1 MKKALRIIGRVV
13 TILILLFAI
22 CVMVFT
28 IISVNTVDRD
38 AGIFGYK
45 PFIVLSDS
53 MKDTFEVGDIAVS
66 RSVEPDTLQPGD
78 IVTFRSIDPNNFG
91 EVVTH
96 KIREV
101 TTYEGAP
108 AFVTYGTT
116 TNVNDTYPVPFE
128 QVMGQYAFRL
138 PKMGYFFQF
147 LKTPAGYV
155 TLILIPFLLL
165 IAIQAV
171 KFIRLMRQYRS
182 EQQAELDAQH
192 AELQAEREETL
203 KMKEELER
211 LKAELTGSV
220 SSAGAQPGDSGTAS
234 PADLGGSITS
244 EAIPVPDRE
253 GSSNGGSEP
262 VWHDDSTGS
271 TPV

>member
-13 TILILLFAI
+13 TVFILLFAI

-38 AGIFGYK
+38 AGILGYK

-66 RSVEPDTLQPGD
+66 RSVDPETLQPGD
-78 IVTFRSIDPNNFG
+78 IVSFRSIDPNNFG

-96 KIREV
+96 KIREI

-116 TNVNDTYPVPFE
+116 TQVNDAYPVPFE
-128 QVMGQYAFRL
+128 QVIGQYVFRL

-147 LKTPAGYV
+147 LKSPAGYV

-165 IAIQAV
+165 IVIQAV
-171 KFIRLMRQYRS
+171 RFIRLMRQYRS
-182 EQQAELDAQH
+182 EQQAELEAQQ
-192 AELQAEREETL
+192 AKLQEERLETQR
-203 KMKEELER
+203 MKEELER
-211 LKAELTGSV
+211 LKAELT
-220 SSAGAQPGDSGTAS
+220 AGAPPVQEAAPPPPSED
-234 PADLGGSITS
+234 GSNVQVSHPDDTGHTS
-244 EAIPVPDRE
+244 A
-253 GSSNGGSEP
+253 
-262 VWHDDSTGS
+262 
-271 TPV
+271 

>member
-1 MKKALRIIGRVV
+1 MKRALRIIGRVV

-28 IISVNTVDRD
+28 IVSVNTVDRD
-38 AGIFGYK
+38 TGVFGYK

-66 RSVEPDTLQPGD
+66 RSVDPDTLQPGD
-78 IVTFRSIDPNNFG
+78 IVTFRSIDPNNFD

-96 KIREV
+96 KIREI

-116 TNVNDTYPVPFE
+116 TDVNDTYPVPFE
-128 QVMGQYAFRL
+128 QVIGQYAFRL

-147 LKTPAGYV
+147 LKSPAGYV

-165 IAIQAV
+165 IVIQAV
-171 KFIRLMRQYRS
+171 RFIRLMRQYRS
-182 EQQAELDAQH
+182 EQQAELEAQQ
-192 AELQAEREETL
+192 AKLQEERLETQ

-211 LKAELTGSV
+211 LKAELTAGVSV
-220 SSAGAQPGDSGTAS
+220 PQEEAS
-234 PADLGGSITS
+234 PPQSADGSGITVS
-244 EAIPVPDRE
+244 HPDDTD
-253 GSSNGGSEP
+253 
-262 VWHDDSTGS
+262 H
-271 TPV
+271 TPA

>member
-13 TILILLFAI
+13 TVLILLFAI

-66 RSVEPDTLQPGD
+66 RSVDPETLQPGD
-78 IVTFRSIDPNNFG
+78 IVSFRSIDPNNFG

-96 KIREV
+96 KIREI

-116 TNVNDTYPVPFE
+116 TQVNDAYPVPFE
-128 QVMGQYAFRL
+128 QVIGQYVFRL

-147 LKTPAGYV
+147 LKSPAGYV

-165 IAIQAV
+165 IVIQAV
-171 KFIRLMRQYRS
+171 RFIRLMRQYRS
-182 EQQAELDAQH
+182 EQQAELEAQQ
-192 AELQAEREETL
+192 AKLQEERLETQR
-203 KMKEELER
+203 MKEELER
-211 LKAELTGSV
+211 LKAELT
-220 SSAGAQPGDSGTAS
+220 AGAPPVQEAAPPPPSED
-234 PADLGGSITS
+234 GSNVQVSHPDDTGHTS
-244 EAIPVPDRE
+244 A
-253 GSSNGGSEP
+253 
-262 VWHDDSTGS
+262 
-271 TPV
+271 